1 MPDAPTDN
9 RTLLRRTLVMAG
21 AMVGACVALV
31 GTLTLVAATLVGR
44 AHAEGDG
51 DRGDHA
57 GAAETAAPTTG
68 GPNGVRAPLPGAKPV
83 MPFAKPAK

>member
-44 AHAEGDG
+44 AHAASDG
-51 DRGDHA
+51 DTA
-57 GAAETAAPTTG
+57 SAAETAAPTTG
-68 GPNGVRAPLPGAKPV
+68 GATGPSGVRAPLPGAKPV